1 MSTILCCNVSIASW
15 DCCSFCCNILYVSQ
29 KWFSWFCIL
38 AFNTMLLSDKFW
50 RVVIYSWIDASFFSS
65 SLDNCSFSCW
75 RTFIFFSVLVLFIQ
89 QSEFVERFPELSL
102 FYELSSPLD
111 SEMICIFPYFCPYE
125 ESAREIRDFLFSRCL
140 LLYQEVWRSSVLLFL

>member
-1 MSTILCCNVSIASW
+1 MESNST
-15 DCCSFCCNILYVSQ
+15 
-29 KWFSWFCIL
+29 
-38 AFNTMLLSDKFW
+38 AFLIKIKLRQSLGRPSRSDF
-50 RVVIYSWIDASFFSS
+50 V
-65 SLDNCSFSCW
+65 
-75 RTFIFFSVLVLFIQ
+75 
-89 QSEFVERFPELSL
+89 QSKFVERFPELSL

>member
-1 MSTILCCNVSIASW
+1 M
-15 DCCSFCCNILYVSQ
+15 
-29 KWFSWFCIL
+29 
-38 AFNTMLLSDKFW
+38 
-50 RVVIYSWIDASFFSS
+50 
-65 SLDNCSFSCW
+65 CW
-75 RTFIFFSVLVLFIQ
+75 RKTRISTLKSYMKQVQNLYRTIFADRIEKSK
-89 QSEFVERFPELSL
+89 FVERFPELSL